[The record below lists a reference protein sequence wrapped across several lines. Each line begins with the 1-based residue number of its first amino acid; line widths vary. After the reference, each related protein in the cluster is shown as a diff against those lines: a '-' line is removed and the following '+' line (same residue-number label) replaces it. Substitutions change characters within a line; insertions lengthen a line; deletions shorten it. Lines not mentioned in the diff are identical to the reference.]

1 MRLITPTIHIKL
13 IEVAD
18 KCMIGA
24 RLRRILRVQ
33 IDPLLLNGLKL
44 CQIVKVDPTFPGV
57 ASEEEDTVLE
67 GE

>member
-1 MRLITPTIHIKL
+1 
-13 IEVAD
+13 
-18 KCMIGA
+18 MIGA